1 MALKATI
8 TGKDALFRRLAQ
20 VAPNVEKYAAEA
32 KRKGGDELA
41 EAIRQRAPTGA
52 TLEYME
58 SIEADELA
66 NRPHQERVSKAAAKD
81 PTAVG
86 LFAEYIYRFLEFGTA
101 PHSTVSGSGTK
112 GGAKAKASEI
122 ASTQMHPGTRAQPH
136 IFPTYRAMRP
146 KILKRIRAAVNKGVR
161 EAMKK

>member
-8 TGKDALFRRLAQ
+8 TGKDALFRRLTQ
-20 VAPNVEKYAAEA
+20 VAPNVAKYATEA
-32 KRKGGDELA
+32 KRKAGDELA
-41 EAIRQRAPTGA
+41 DAIRLKAPTGA

-101 PHSTVSGSGTK
+101 PHNTAK
-112 GGAKAKASEI
+112 GGGTVLGQMAHREGGG
-122 ASTQMHPGTRAQPH
+122 TQHPGTAAQPH

-146 KILKRIRAAVNKGVR
+146 KIVKRIRAAVNRGVR

>member
-8 TGKDALFRRLAQ
+8 SGKDALFRRLTE
-20 VAPNVEKYAAEA
+20 VAPNVAKYATEA
-32 KRKGGDELA
+32 KRKAGDELA

-52 TLEYME
+52 TLEYMG

-66 NRPHQERVSKAAAKD
+66 NRPQQERVSKAAAKD

-86 LFAEYIYRFLEFGTA
+86 LFAEYIWRFLEFGTSARAAEA
-101 PHSTVSGSGTK
+101 PRQNRNYRRTVVLTK
-112 GGAKAKASEI
+112 ERFA
-122 ASTQMHPGTRAQPH
+122 HPGTRAQPH
-136 IFPTYRAMRP
+136 IFPTYRAMKP
-146 KILKRIRAAVNKGVR
+146 KIMKRIRAAVNKGVR

>member
-8 TGKDALFRRLAQ
+8 TGKDELFRRLTQ
-20 VAPNVEKYAAEA
+20 VAPNVAKYATEA
-32 KRKGGDELA
+32 KRKAGDELA

-86 LFAEYIYRFLEFGTA
+86 LFAEYIWRWLEWGTA
-101 PHSTVSGSGTK
+101 PHNTAK
-112 GGAKAKASEI
+112 GGGTVLGQATHREGGG
-122 ASTQMHPGTRAQPH
+122 TQHPGTRAQPH
-136 IFPTYRAMRP
+136 IFPTYRAMKP
-146 KILKRIRAAVNKGVR
+146 KIMKRIRAAVNKGVR
-161 EAMKK
+161 EAMNK

>member
-8 TGKDALFRRLAQ
+8 TGKDEFFRRLTQ

-41 EAIRQRAPTGA
+41 EAIRHRAPTGA

-66 NRPHQERVSKAAAKD
+66 NRPNQERVSKAAAKD

-86 LFAEYIYRFLEFGTA
+86 LFAEYIWRWLEWGTA
-101 PHSTVSGSGTK
+101 PHNTAK
-112 GGAKAKASEI
+112 GGGTVLGQATNLEGGG
-122 ASTQMHPGTRAQPH
+122 TQHPGTRAQPH

>member
-8 TGKDALFRRLAQ
+8 TGKDALFRRLTQ

-86 LFAEYIYRFLEFGTA
+86 LFAEFIWRFLEFGTA
-101 PHSTVSGSGTK
+101 PHNTAK
-112 GGAKAKASEI
+112 GGGTVLGQATHREGGG
-122 ASTQMHPGTRAQPH
+122 TQHPGTRAQPH
-136 IFPTYRAMRP
+136 IFPVYRAMKP
-146 KILKRIRAAVNKGVR
+146 KIMKRIRAAVNKGVR

>member
-8 TGKDALFRRLAQ
+8 TGKDELFRRLTE
-20 VAPNVEKYAAEA
+20 VAPNVAKYATEA
-32 KRKGGDELA
+32 KRKAGDELA

-58 SIEADELA
+58 SIEADEIA

-86 LFAEYIYRFLEFGTA
+86 LFAEYIWRFLEFGTA
-101 PHSTVSGSGTK
+101 PHNTAPGGGTVLGQATHRE
-112 GGAKAKASEI
+112 GGGM
-122 ASTQMHPGTRAQPH
+122 QHPGTRAQPH
-136 IFPTYRAMRP
+136 IFPTYRAMKP
-146 KILKRIRAAVNKGVR
+146 KIMKRIRAAVNKGVR
-161 EAMKK
+161 EAMSK

>member
-8 TGKDALFRRLAQ
+8 TGKDALFRRLTE
-20 VAPNVEKYAAEA
+20 VAPNVAKYATEA
-32 KRKGGDELA
+32 KRKAGDELA

-58 SIEADELA
+58 SIEADDLA

-86 LFAEYIYRFLEFGTA
+86 LFAEYIWRWLEWGTA
-101 PHSTVSGSGTK
+101 PHNTAK
-112 GGAKAKASEI
+112 GGGAVLGQATHREGGG
-122 ASTQMHPGTRAQPH
+122 TQHPGTRAQPH
-136 IFPTYRAMRP
+136 IWPTYREMKP
-146 KILKRIRAAVNKGVR
+146 KILRRIRAAVNKGVR

>member
-8 TGKDALFRRLAQ
+8 TGKDALFRRLTE
-20 VAPNVEKYAAEA
+20 VAPNVAKYATEA
-32 KRKGGDELA
+32 KRKAGDELA
-41 EAIRQRAPTGA
+41 EAIRRQAPTGA

-86 LFAEYIYRFLEFGTA
+86 LFAEYIWRWLEWGTA
-101 PHSTVSGSGTK
+101 PHNTAK
-112 GGAKAKASEI
+112 GGGTVLGQATHREGGG
-122 ASTQMHPGTRAQPH
+122 TQHPGTRAQPH
-136 IFPTYRAMRP
+136 IFSTYRAMKP
-146 KILKRIRAAVNKGVR
+146 KIMKRIRAAVNKGVR